1 MAETASRGRITYIEG
16 RPGADSRRAGPMPR
30 PHWAVSAAAAESGRA
45 VPPRQRTRCVRGD
58 GPLAHPTA
66 AGDPHKSGRPTA
78 IKPSRCPSQTG
89 PTHQALWPSVAS
101 PAGGAGG
108 GRPSRP
114 RWAGAPAVLRVPPQ
128 GGRPGVPTCPTGG
141 RPGVEPPQRSSHHS
155 IRSRS
160 NIHDFRRFGRKTPH
174 HHHDKR
180 RRHPRQ
186 TCPSTTPPGI
196 RK

>member
-89 PTHQALWPSVAS
+89 PTHQAPLAECRQPGRWGRWGAPEPAPLGRRPGGAAGS
-101 PAGGAGG
+101 PAGRAPRGPHLPNGRPAGG
-108 GRPSRP
+108 GTT
-114 RWAGAPAVLRVPPQ
+114 AALQPPQ
-128 GGRPGVPTCPTGG
+128 HQVS
-141 RPGVEPPQRSSHHS
+141 VE
-155 IRSRS
+155 
-160 NIHDFRRFGRKTPH
+160 
-174 HHHDKR
+174 
-180 RRHPRQ
+180 HPRLQ
-186 TCPSTTPPGI
+186 TVRS
-196 RK
+196 